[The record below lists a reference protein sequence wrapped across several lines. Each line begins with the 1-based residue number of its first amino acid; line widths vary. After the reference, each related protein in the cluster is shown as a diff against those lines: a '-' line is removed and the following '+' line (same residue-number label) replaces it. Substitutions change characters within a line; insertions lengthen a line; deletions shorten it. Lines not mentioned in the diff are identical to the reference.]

1 MKEIRSA
8 TKVKG
13 ICICG
18 LEDFLLFSYPY
29 YQKQSNK
36 FKAISVKV
44 PVAIFFRKRINN
56 SLMHMELQKVM
67 NKNKINLETK
77 QSWRQHTL

>member
-18 LEDFLLFSYPY
+18 LEDFLLFNYPY
-29 YQKQSNK
+29 YQKQSINSMQSLSK
-36 FKAISVKV
+36 SQWQF
-44 PVAIFFRKRINN
+44 FFRKRINN

-67 NKNKINLETK
+67 NNNNKKKNK
-77 QSWRQHTL
+77 S